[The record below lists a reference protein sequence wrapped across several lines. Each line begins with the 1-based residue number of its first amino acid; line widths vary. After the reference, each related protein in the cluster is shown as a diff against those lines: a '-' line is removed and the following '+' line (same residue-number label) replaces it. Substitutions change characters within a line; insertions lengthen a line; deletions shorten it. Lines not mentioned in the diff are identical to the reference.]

1 MSYGFQRAPSLYA
14 KIKVIKKGYIPRYET
29 KHVISRVSKK
39 IELEKWVMR
48 IEFELWAMLNPIR

>member
-39 IELEKWVMR
+39 NRVREMSYENWVWIMSD
-48 IEFELWAMLNPIR
+48 A